1 MKTKAISSF
10 VLACLLSGLALFFS
24 GCSDDD
30 YYIDLEENDF
40 THFENVEN
48 GKWNILFDFCILGHE
63 LSPDNTSQFEYHRE
77 DQPMGARLL
86 IVYIDKNDLRD
97 RLDGGDVI
105 VDKGFMALYNE
116 KGKLLRRVNLN
127 KLKVMTLLVAYIGH
141 PHARMVEY
149 SIGWENGED
158 RSLVPPGKYVS
169 QFTIQYNATPGK
181 ETKEMKTL
189 TFRKHFE
196 VVDVKEKK

>member
-1 MKTKAISSF
+1 MKTKAISSS

-48 GKWNILFDFCILGHE
+48 GKRNITFNFDVFGHN
-63 LSPDNTSQFEYHRE
+63 LSPDNTSQFKYGFPIGGCFLVEYIE
-77 DQPMGARLL
+77 ES
-86 IVYIDKNDLRD
+86 DLRD

-127 KLKVMTLLVAYIGH
+127 KLVCLNLLVAVIGY
-141 PHARMVEY
+141 PYAQTLEY
-149 SIGWENGED
+149 HGSWGNGED